1 MNTENSDLEYSLRV
15 KDASEDTRGK
25 FPQSYWGTT
34 TTYEWAIDEVDENG
48 KVVNEDQIPWRY
60 SIYFEATTIRYGYD
74 DREWFSVELKQT
86 DHYRYR
92 QRLEIFG
99 ASKPVELLLLNIYRA
114 SQKINNS
121 ESLRADAYIERKYES
136 STDIDPSYLEFEL
149 FLIDEKFDELKKLV
163 IEKKASRIN
172 LSIEDCKGL
181 YSGCHAGPTLNKNI
195 KILTPDHE
203 IELPE
208 GCEDFLRIGNIERYT
223 FGYTSEQ
230 KLASNSEIEE
240 EVTEKQFDDEPVTTK
255 EQHTQEKIN
264 SELQSINSMLNNA
277 KYIAQAIITLLLLI
291 WISS

>member
-1 MNTENSDLEYSLRV
+1 MNTEDSDLEYSLRV
-15 KDASEDTRGK
+15 KDTTEDTSGK
-25 FPQSYWGTT
+25 FTQYHWGIA
-34 TTYEWAIDEVDENG
+34 TTYEWAIDEVDKNG
-48 KVVNEDQIPWRY
+48 KVVNEDQIPWRH
-60 SIYFEATTIRYGYD
+60 SIYFEATTITYGYH
-74 DREWFSVELKQT
+74 DREWLHAELKQT
-86 DHYRYR
+86 DNYRYR

-99 ASKPVELLLLNIYRA
+99 ASKPVESLSLNIYRA

-121 ESLRADAYIERKYES
+121 ESLRADADIERKYVS
-136 STDIDPSYLEFEL
+136 PTDIAPSYLEFEL

-172 LSIEDCKGL
+172 LSIKDCKGL
-181 YSGCHAGPTLNKNI
+181 YSNCHADSTLNKNI
-195 KILTPDHE
+195 KILTPEHE

-208 GCEDFLRIGNIERYT
+208 GCEDFLRIGIIENYS